1 MSDNGNGATT
11 VDVYLPEYLR
21 RTAAGLRETAL
32 SRRRFIK
39 ISGFVG
45 GGLVLGFSLGANRAA
60 AQHNGHGAHASG
72 DVRFAPNAYVQITP
86 DGTVVLYAKNPD
98 VGQGVKTALPMI
110 VAEELDADWSRVRVE
125 QAPISMELYGPQ
137 FAGGSMSVPMNYDT
151 LRRAGAVARAMLV
164 AAAAER
170 LGVPADEL
178 TTDAGHVVHAA
189 SGRRLGYGELAEA
202 AAALPV
208 PDPSSVA
215 LKDRKDFKLLGKRV
229 TGVDNVKVV
238 TGQPM
243 FGIDQRVPGMVYA
256 SYTKAPAI
264 GARAVSANL
273 DHVKSLPGVRDA
285 FLIAPKGNAIEF
297 NPSSDAVLS
306 GVAIIADSTWAA
318 LKAKR
323 ELEVEWDES
332 NASRD
337 SWSAAVAEAKRLAE
351 AAPQATLRDTGDVDA
366 AFANADRTVEAF
378 YTYPYVAHADLEPQN
393 CTVWCKSD
401 GSAEIWAPTQ
411 TPQAAVEAVAA
422 FLGVSQ
428 SAVTLHQLRG
438 GGGFGRRLAND
449 SVVEAAAISK
459 RIGAPVKVQW
469 TREDD
474 FAFDYYRPGGF
485 HAFKAAI
492 ADGKLTAWQDHFI
505 TFTRGGPMPVT
516 SANLSPD
523 EFPAN
528 KVSNARIV
536 QSMLPSKIPTG
547 PWRAPGSN
555 ALAFAIQCFLHECA
569 VAAGRDHV
577 EFLLEVMAM
586 TPPPRP
592 AAGPGP
598 GGRPGGMGM
607 PGLNPQRAAGVI
619 RLVAEKAGWGR
630 TLPEG
635 RGLGLAFHFSH
646 GGHFAEVA
654 EVSVDA
660 NRKVTVHKVWVAGDI
675 GPIVNLSGAEN
686 QVQGSVVD
694 GFSTAMGLEITFEK
708 GRVEQRNFDRYPLLR
723 MSQAPEV
730 EVHFVESDYPPTGV
744 GEPALPPAAP
754 AICNAIHAATGHR
767 VRTLPLTREGF
778 AV

>member
-21 RTAAGLRETAL
+21 RTAAGLRDAAL
-32 SRRRFIK
+32 TRRRFIK
-39 ISGFVG
+39 VSGFVG
-45 GGLVLGFSLGANRAA
+45 GGLVLGLSLGAQRAS
-60 AQHNGHGAHASG
+60 AQRDGHGAHTEG
-72 DVRFAPNAYVQITP
+72 DARFAPNAYVQIRP

-137 FAGGSMSVPMNYDT
+137 FAGGSLSVPMNYET
-151 LRRAGAVARAMLV
+151 LRRAGAVARTMLV

-178 TTDAGHVVHAA
+178 ATDAGFVVHAA
-189 SGRRLGYGELAEA
+189 SGRRIGYGELAEA

-208 PDPSSVA
+208 PDAASVK
-215 LKDRKDFKLLGKRV
+215 LKDRKDFKLLGKRI
-229 TGVDNVKVV
+229 TGVDNLKIV

-243 FGIDQRVPGMVYA
+243 FGIDQRVPGMRYA
-256 SYTKAPAI
+256 TFTKAPAI
-264 GARAVSANL
+264 GARAAAANL
-273 DHVKSLPGVRDA
+273 DHVKSLPGIEDA
-285 FLIAPKGNAIEF
+285 FLVEPRGNPIEF

-332 NASRD
+332 GASQE
-337 SWSAAVAEAKRLAE
+337 SWSDAVAEAQRLARG
-351 AAPQATLRDTGDVDA
+351 AAQATLRDTGDVDA
-366 AFANADRTVEAF
+366 AFARADRTVEAF
-378 YTYPYVAHADLEPQN
+378 YTYPYLAHADLEPQN
-393 CTVWCKSD
+393 CTVWCKPD

-422 FLGVSQ
+422 YLGVPQ

-459 RIGAPVKVQW
+459 RAGAPVKVQW

-474 FAFDYYRPGGF
+474 FAFDFYRPGGF
-485 HAFKAAI
+485 HAFKAAV
-492 ADGKLTAWQDHFI
+492 AGGRLTAWQDHFI
-505 TFTRGGPMPVT
+505 TFTHGGSMPAA

-523 EFPAN
+523 EFPAA
-528 KVSNARIV
+528 KVPNARIL
-536 QSMLPSKIPTG
+536 QSLLPSRIPTG

-555 ALAFAIQCFLHECA
+555 AIAFAIQCFLHECA
-569 VAAGRDHV
+569 VAAERDHV
-577 EFLLEVMAM
+577 EFLLEVLAM
-586 TPPPRP
+586 TPPPGEASGAGGGSGP
-592 AAGPGP
+592 A
-598 GGRPGGMGM
+598 GMGR
-607 PGLNPQRAAGVI
+607 PGLNPERAAGVI
-619 RLVAEKAGWGR
+619 RLAAEKAGWGR
-630 TLPEG
+630 ALPSG

-660 NRKVTVHKVWVAGDI
+660 SRKITVHKVWVAGDI

-686 QVQGSVVD
+686 QVQGSVID
-694 GFSTAMGLEITFEK
+694 GFSTAMALEITFDK
-708 GRVEQRNFDRYPLLR
+708 GRAEQRNFDRYPLLR
-723 MSQAPEV
+723 MSHAPEV
-730 EVHFVESDYPPTGV
+730 EVHFVDSDYPPTGV

-778 AV
+778 KV